1 MQASPEFRPAAV
13 VADAPADGQWR
24 RQTDNH
30 GHGRALVPPD
40 AITGAPE
47 TAVTVLRERAEVAE
61 QRTDDEV
68 TMAERTLGQ
77 LVVVQAKLAEAEDR
91 AGDAER
97 DARAAWDH
105 ARAALDAAEAL
116 RRADAAQWGR
126 GRWAR
131 LRAAWRGAGAA
142 GARRTKTWL
151 AVLSV
156 GILLAA
162 DVAYWR
168 LSERGQSVAPQPSA
182 SSVRNMPAEGT
193 APAPSVAGPL
203 ASEPTPPTAP
213 MAAVPQPAQPTTTP
227 PPAPMAAIP
236 QSAQETPSAPTST
249 PAPTAAVPQPAPPPT
264 APTASTAAPSSPSPA
279 QMPTEAGMSEA
290 NRRQIQEA
298 LSGLGYYKGPV
309 DGIFRRGT
317 RTAIRHFQRDIKAAA
332 TGHLTA
338 DEATRLVTAR

>member
-13 VADAPADGQWR
+13 SADAPADGQWH

-30 GHGRALVPPD
+30 GHRRALVPHD

-61 QRTDDEV
+61 QRTDDAV

-77 LVVVQAKLAEAEDR
+77 LAVVQAKLAEAEDR

-131 LRAAWRGAGAA
+131 LRAAWR
-142 GARRTKTWL
+142 TKIWL

-168 LSERGQSVAPQPSA
+168 LSERGQSVAPQPSP
-182 SSVRNMPAEGT
+182 SSVRNVPAGGT
-193 APAPSVAGPL
+193 APAPSVAGPP

-213 MAAVPQPAQPTTTP
+213 IAAVPQPAQPTTTP

-236 QSAQETPSAPTST
+236 QSAQETPSAPTPT

-264 APTASTAAPSSPSPA
+264 APAASTAAPPSSPSPA
-279 QMPTEAGMSEA
+279 QMPTEAGMSEK

-298 LSGLGYYKGPV
+298 LSP
-309 DGIFRRGT
+309 
-317 RTAIRHFQRDIKAAA
+317 HFSY
-332 TGHLTA
+332 
-338 DEATRLVTAR
+338 

>member
-1 MQASPEFRPAAV
+1 MQASEFRPAAV
-13 VADAPADGQWR
+13 SADAPADGQWR

-30 GHGRALVPPD
+30 GHGHALVAPD
-40 AITGAPE
+40 VITDAPE

-61 QRTDDEV
+61 QRADDAV

-116 RRADAAQWGR
+116 RRANAAQWGR

-131 LRAAWRGAGAA
+131 LRAAWRGAEAA

-168 LSERGQSVAPQPSA
+168 LGERGQSVAPLPSP
-182 SSVRNMPAEGT
+182 SSVRNLPAEGT
-193 APAPSVAGPL
+193 APAPSAAGPP

-213 MAAVPQPAQPTTTP
+213 MG
-227 PPAPMAAIP
+227 AIP
-236 QSAQETPSAPTST
+236 QSAQETPSAPTAT

-264 APTASTAAPSSPSPA
+264 APAPSTAGPSSPSPA
-279 QMPTEAGMSEA
+279 QMPTEAVMSEA

-298 LSGLGYYKGPV
+298 LNGLGYYKGPV

>member
-1 MQASPEFRPAAV
+1 MQASEFRPAAV
-13 VADAPADGQWR
+13 SADAPTDGQWR

-30 GHGRALVPPD
+30 GHGRVLVPPD
-40 AITGAPE
+40 LITGAPE

-61 QRTDDEV
+61 QRADDAV
-68 TMAERTLGQ
+68 TRAERTLGQ

-97 DARAAWDH
+97 DAQAAWDH

-131 LRAAWRGAGAA
+131 LRAAWR
-142 GARRTKTWL
+142 TKIWL

-168 LSERGQSVAPQPSA
+168 LSERGQSVAPQPSP
-182 SSVRNMPAEGT
+182 SSVRNVPAGGT
-193 APAPSVAGPL
+193 ASAPSVAGPP

-213 MAAVPQPAQPTTTP
+213 MAAVPQPAEPTTTP

-236 QSAQETPSAPTST
+236 QSVQETPSLPTPR
-249 PAPTAAVPQPAPPPT
+249 PAPMAAVPQPTPPPT
-264 APTASTAAPSSPSPA
+264 APAASTAAPPSSPSPA

-290 NRRQIQEA
+290 NRRQIQEE
-298 LSGLGYYKGPV
+298 LSP
-309 DGIFRRGT
+309 
-317 RTAIRHFQRDIKAAA
+317 HFSY
-332 TGHLTA
+332 
-338 DEATRLVTAR
+338 